1 MSPKATGAR
10 ATPPGAFTGADD
22 PRRGRGPAKG
32 AANAGRPPD
41 VIRRL
46 CREGFA
52 SRIPALVSIANGDP
66 VTIEKVQTEGKPA
79 ETRTV
84 LPTPEQRMKAIDL
97 LGKYGL
103 GTTISPMDGD
113 GNAIARFTL
122 SVGGEGHEE

>member
-1 MSPKATGAR
+1 VKPRATGAR
-10 ATPPGAFTGADD
+10 AKPPGAFTGADD

-41 VIRRL
+41 LIRRL
-46 CREGFA
+46 CREAFA
-52 SRIPALVSIANGDP
+52 DRIPVLTDIANGKAIT
-66 VTIEKVQTEGKPA
+66 VETVQAEGKPA
-79 ETRTV
+79 EKKAV

-103 GTTISPMDGD
+103 GTTISPMDGE

-122 SVGGEGHEE
+122 TAGDEGE